1 MGRHFVTHCLIGRLH
16 ATTAPREAGIVE
28 NLNARPTRL
37 RFGRESLV
45 EHRDIGG
52 MQPDPSRCVSHAH
65 VDRLLNQSVNIELTG
80 VDRLMYDPRGHSDS
94 DLHCQILQLSQILD
108 ADPGGLFQLERTFRE
123 DFGESQQ
130 CGLIGETGA
139 IGR

>member
-1 MGRHFVTHCLIGRLH
+1 M
-16 ATTAPREAGIVE
+16 
-28 NLNARPTRL
+28 
-37 RFGRESLV
+37 

-108 ADPGGLFQLERTFRE
+108 ADPGGLFQLKRTFLE
-123 DFGESQQ
+123 DFGESLQ
-130 CGLIGETGA
+130 CGQVSGTGTN
-139 IGR
+139 G